1 MFNHQHATSKLPIFR
16 FREKLAKY
24 FYQCGREELQQE
36 RPRTPKRYHTLTV
49 GETENKKRRKCVG
62 CYKLLRRTMNSRE
75 ADKKVKKVYTH
86 CEECAGKPAYC
97 SVCFNEAH

>member
-1 MFNHQHATSKLPIFR
+1 MFNHQHPTSKLTIFQ

-62 CYKLLRRTMNSRE
+62 CNKLLRRTMNSRE
-75 ADKKVKKVYTH
+75 ADKKVKKPTLTPRS
-86 CEECAGKPAYC
+86 ARGSRPTA
-97 SVCFNEAH
+97 